1 MNFFL
6 CFVLERETTGHKK
19 VGIDLCRYENVNDT
33 SLYSTVEREQTV
45 ATNEEW
51 SLTRVSYVLD
61 DPIQKLV
68 WTMENRL
75 EPIRLLIDRDTCKK
89 IQVSSLC

>member
-6 CFVLERETTGHKK
+6 CFVLERETTDHKK
-19 VGIDLCRYENVNDT
+19 VGIDLCRYENANDT

-45 ATNEEW
+45 ATIEEW
-51 SLTRVSYVLD
+51 VSYVLD

-89 IQVSSLC
+89 MQVSSLC

>member
-1 MNFFL
+1 MNFFP
-6 CFVLERETTGHKK
+6 CFVLERETTDHKK

-45 ATNEEW
+45 ATIEEW

-61 DPIQKLV
+61 EGKD
-68 WTMENRL
+68 
-75 EPIRLLIDRDTCKK
+75 
-89 IQVSSLC
+89 